1 MFWKIRCED
10 APEESGHAPEGRFVL
25 HRHVDK
31 DGEHLDLRLECGDH
45 LKGWRIDA
53 GELGEEAWATE
64 KAPHPVRWLDQN
76 GDAVRMDAGTYAWA
90 RSGSNSGEL
99 LLFGGDGCRVVSV
112 SRAEEL
118 PAYAARAIA
127 DTIREHEVEPSRA
140 AALIVDGATARR
152 RATERLCGLGRE
164 LDGEAFDETV
174 WRKTLAA
181 LTLEEIHGQLR
192 SFEVRFDVK
201 HPPLPVSRPEAPED
215 GIQGA
220 RSDQALAIVRD

>member
-25 HRHVDK
+25 HRHVDSG
-31 DGEHLDLRLECGDH
+31 GEHLDLRLECGDH

-53 GELGEEAWATE
+53 AELGDEAWATE
-64 KAPHPVRWLDQN
+64 KAPHPVRWLDHD
-76 GDAVRMDAGTYAWA
+76 GDACRVDAGTYAWA
-90 RSGSNSGEL
+90 RSDPNGGEL
-99 LLFGGDGCRVVSV
+99 ILFGSDGCRSVTV

-118 PAYAARAIA
+118 PVDAARAIA
-127 DTIREHEVEPSRA
+127 DTIREHEVEPSNVP
-140 AALIVDGATARR
+140 ALIVDGATARQ

-164 LDGEAFDETV
+164 LDGEAFDDVV
-174 WRKTLAA
+174 WRKTLSG

-192 SFEVRFDVK
+192 SFELRFDVK
-201 HPPLPVSRPEAPED
+201 HPPLPVSRPDSDGD
-215 GIQGA
+215 GIEGT

>member
-25 HRHVDK
+25 HRHVDSG
-31 DGEHLDLRLECGDH
+31 GEHLDLRLECGDH

-53 GELGEEAWATE
+53 AELGEEAWATE
-64 KAPHPVRWLDQN
+64 KAPHPVHWLDN
-76 GDAVRMDAGTYAWA
+76 DGPAVRVDAGTYAWA
-90 RSGSNSGEL
+90 QSGPNGGEL
-99 LLFGGDGCRVVSV
+99 LLFGSDGCRSVSV

-118 PAYAARAIA
+118 PVDAARAIT
-127 DTIREHEVEPSRA
+127 DTMREHQVEPSDA
-140 AALIVDGATARR
+140 AALIVDGATARQ

-164 LDGEAFDETV
+164 LDGEAFDDVV
-174 WRKTLAA
+174 WRKTLSG

-201 HPPLPVSRPEAPED
+201 HPPLPVSRPDSDGD
-215 GIQGA
+215 GIEGT

>member
-25 HRHVDK
+25 HRHVDSG
-31 DGEHLDLRLECGDH
+31 GEHLDLRLECDGH

-53 GELGEEAWATE
+53 AELGREAWATE
-64 KAPHPVRWLDQN
+64 KAPHPVRWLEDD
-76 GDAVRMDAGTYAWA
+76 GDAVRMDAGEYAWS
-90 RSGSNSGEL
+90 RSGRDGGDL
-99 LLFGGDGCRVVSV
+99 LLFGSDGCRCVSV

-118 PAYAARAIA
+118 PVDAARAIA
-127 DTIREHEVEPSRA
+127 DAIREHEMEPSQV
-140 AALIVDGATARR
+140 AALIVDGATARK

-164 LDGEAFDETV
+164 LDGDAFDDVV
-174 WRKTLAA
+174 WRKTLSG

-201 HPPLPVSRPEAPED
+201 HPPLPVSRPEASED
-215 GIQGA
+215 GVEGT
-220 RSDQALAIVRD
+220 RSVQALAIVRD